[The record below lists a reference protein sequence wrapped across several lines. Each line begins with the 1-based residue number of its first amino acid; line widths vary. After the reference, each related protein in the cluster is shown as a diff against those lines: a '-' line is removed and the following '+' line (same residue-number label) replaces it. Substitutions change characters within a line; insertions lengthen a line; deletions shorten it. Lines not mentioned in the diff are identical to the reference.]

1 MGVRKVVLV
10 TGATSGIGKATAEL
24 LAAKGYRVFGT
35 SRNPAGK
42 TGNGFELLQLDV
54 TSDASV
60 AACVSAVAEWT
71 AGRIDVL
78 HNNAGT
84 GIIGA
89 AEEVT
94 PDEAMR
100 LFQVNFFGVMRMTNA
115 VLPLMRARKA
125 GAVINMSSSGGVAAL
140 PFAALY
146 CATKFALEGYT
157 EALRHELRPFNIA
170 AVIVAPG
177 PVSTPAGDKAMRAE
191 RHIPE
196 YAGRRDKA
204 DELSVRGIRGGM
216 DPKRVAGVILK
227 VVKADWPSS
236 RYPVGLQ
243 SRATDLAHGLLPPS
257 AFEAAVR
264 WGVGLG

>member
-1 MGVRKVVLV
+1 MKDPKVVLV
-10 TGATSGIGKATAEL
+10 TGATSGIGRATAEL

-35 SRNPAGK
+35 SRDPGGKAGD
-42 TGNGFELLQLDV
+42 GFELLQLDV

-60 AACVSAVAEWT
+60 AACVAAVAERT
-71 AGRIDVL
+71 GGRIDVL

-84 GIIGA
+84 GVLGA

-94 PDEAMR
+94 PEEALR
-100 LFQVNFFGVMRMTNA
+100 LFQVNFFGVMRVTNA
-115 VLPLMRARKA
+115 VLPAMRARRA
-125 GAVINMSSSGGVAAL
+125 GTVINMSSSGGVAAL

-157 EALRHELRPFNIA
+157 EALRHELRPFNVA
-170 AVIVAPG
+170 ALVVAPG
-177 PVSTPAGDKAMRAE
+177 PVHTPAGDTAVRAG

-196 YAGRRDKA
+196 YADRRRKA
-204 DELSVRGIRGGM
+204 DALAVRGIRGGM
-216 DPKRVAGVILK
+216 DPRRVAETILR
-227 VVKADWPSS
+227 VVRDAWPAP

-243 SRATDLAHGLLPPS
+243 SRASDLAHGLLPPR